1 MKRFLSMLA
10 LAVLVLQSV
19 ATSAVYA
26 TDLANPSEETVP
38 EMAVETEVA
47 DPVSNESDD
56 NGVATNQVDSE
67 VVAPETEET
76 TPKTE
81 ESVLDVKETKAD
93 VKPEQK
99 IEEISAE
106 TETSVVEESAVEKD
120 EAEVL
125 GEIDAEEVEDV
136 DFYLPKFGLFKS
148 PVFTKVLSIEN
159 PK

>member
-1 MKRFLSMLA
+1 MLA

-26 TDLANPSEETVP
+26 TDTANPSEETVP
-38 EMAVETEVA
+38 ETAVETEVA
-47 DPVSNESDD
+47 DPVSDENSNDD
-56 NGVATNQVDSE
+56 VADLVDFE
-67 VVAPETEET
+67 ATTVETE
-76 TPKTE
+76 
-81 ESVLDVKETKAD
+81 KAEP
-93 VKPEQK
+93 VVEPEQK

-148 PVFTKVLSIEN
+148 PVFKKVLSIEN